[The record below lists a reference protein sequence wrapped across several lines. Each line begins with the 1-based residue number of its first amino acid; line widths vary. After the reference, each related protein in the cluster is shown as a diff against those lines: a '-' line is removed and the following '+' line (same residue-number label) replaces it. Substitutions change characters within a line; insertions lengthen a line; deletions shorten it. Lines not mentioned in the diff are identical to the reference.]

1 MNGFIGPDKRTDLS
15 DEELEWLTFLRMISG
30 GRVSSPT
37 LRAVQAL
44 RTALGKVPPAQ
55 SPVRHNSVGMLPG

>member
-1 MNGFIGPDKRTDLS
+1 MNGFILPDQRSALS

-44 RTALGKVPPAQ
+44 RTALGHVPPAQ
-55 SPVRHNSVGMLPG
+55 SPAHYNSAEVLPE

>member
-1 MNGFIGPDKRTDLS
+1 MNGFILPDQRSALS
-15 DEELEWLTFLRMISG
+15 DEELEWLTFLRTISG

-44 RTALGKVPPAQ
+44 RIALGQVPPAH
-55 SPVRHNSVGMLPG
+55 SPANHNSAGVLPR